1 MASVRIMFRPSTV
14 EGKEGTLYFRV
25 IHERVARTVFT
36 DCHVFRDE
44 WDDVSSSVII
54 AGTKE
59 RRAYLELT
67 ASKLKSELERLDRII
82 AEKEVSRVKFTAD
95 DIIKE
100 YRKQPGNMTFSTFI
114 RSMAERKMAAKRY
127 GTAKTYRDALASFSS
142 FRNGEDVSFD
152 ALDRETICRY
162 EAWMKD
168 KGLKLNT
175 SSCYLR
181 TLKTLYLKAVD
192 MGLTEDKDVFS
203 RVFTGFATTAK
214 RAITIDGIKKI
225 LKLRLKEGSALAF
238 ARDMFMLSF
247 YLQGISFVDM
257 AYLKKTD
264 IRNGVLQYSRK
275 KTGQAITISWERE
288 MQEIVDAY
296 SFQAK
301 DTPYLLPIIRK
312 QDGTEREQYE
322 KTEHNVNRN
331 LKKIGVMA
339 GLHIPLTTY
348 VSRHSWASIMRDM
361 GNDIS
366 VISRGL
372 GHEDIKTTQ
381 IYLSAID
388 NSAVMKANKRL
399 IGRITKHG
407 NRGENV

>member
-36 DCHVFRDE
+36 DCHVFRNE
-44 WDDVSSSVII
+44 WDDASSSVII

-59 RRAYLELT
+59 RKAYLELT
-67 ASKLKSELERLDRII
+67 ASKLKSDLERLDRII
-82 AEKEVSRVKFTAD
+82 AEKEALKVNFTAD
-95 DIIKE
+95 DIINE
-100 YRKQPGNMTFSTFI
+100 YRKQPGNMTFFTFI
-114 RSMAERKMAAKRY
+114 RSMAEKKTAAKRY
-127 GTAKTYRDALASFSS
+127 GTAKTYRDALASFSN
-142 FRNGEDVSFD
+142 FRDGEDVPFD

-192 MGLTEDKDVFS
+192 MGLTEDKDIFS

-214 RAITIDGIKKI
+214 RAITIDGIRKI
-225 LKLRLKEGSALAF
+225 LKLRLKDGSALAF

-296 SFQAK
+296 SHLAK

-322 KTEHNVNRN
+322 RTEHNVNRN

-339 GLHIPLTTY
+339 CLHIPLTTY

-388 NSAVMKANKRL
+388 NSTVMKANKRL
-399 IGRITKHG
+399 IGRITKH
-407 NRGENV
+407 

>member
-1 MASVRIMFRPSTV
+1 MASVKTMFRQSTV

-36 DCHVFRDE
+36 NCHVFQDE
-44 WDDVSSSVII
+44 WDSVSSSVII
-54 AGTKE
+54 VGTKE

-67 ASKLKSELERLDRII
+67 VSKLKLDLQRLAKII
-82 AEKEVSRVKFTAD
+82 AEKETAKARFTAD
-95 DIIKE
+95 DIVAE
-100 YRKQPGNMTFSTFI
+100 YRNQPEFMTFFTFI
-114 RSMAERKMAAKRY
+114 RSMIAKKTAAKRY
-127 GTAKTYRDALASFSS
+127 GTAKTYRDALASFSG
-142 FRNGEDVSFD
+142 FRKGEDVPFD
-152 ALDRETICRY
+152 ALDRETICQY

-168 KGLKLNT
+168 KGLKTNT

-192 MGLTEDKDVFS
+192 VGLTDDKDIFS
-203 RVFTGFATTAK
+203 RVFTGFTTTAK
-214 RAITIDGIKKI
+214 RAVTIEAIRRI
-225 LKLRLKEGSALAF
+225 LKLRLKDGSALAF

-257 AYLKKTD
+257 AYLKKAD
-264 IRNGVLQYSRK
+264 IRNGLLQYSRK
-275 KTGQAITISWERE
+275 KTGQTITISWERE

-296 SFQAK
+296 SSLAK
-301 DTPYLLPIIRK
+301 DTPYLLPIIKK
-312 QDGTEREQYE
+312 QDGTERGQYE
-322 KTEHNVNRN
+322 KAEHNVNRN
-331 LKKIGVMA
+331 LKKIGEMA

-388 NSAVMKANKRL
+388 NSTVMKANKRL
-399 IGRITKHG
+399 IGRITKH
-407 NRGENV
+407 

>member
-1 MASVRIMFRPSTV
+1 MASVKTMLRQSTV

-44 WDDVSSSVII
+44 WDDVSSSVVI
-54 AGTKE
+54 AGMKE
-59 RRAYLELT
+59 RKAYLELT
-67 ASKLKSELERLDRII
+67 ASKLKSDQERLDRII
-82 AEKEVSRVKFTAD
+82 AEKEALRVKFTAD
-95 DIIKE
+95 DIVME
-100 YRKQPGNMTFSTFI
+100 YRKQPESMTFFTFI

-127 GTAKTYRDALASFSS
+127 GTAKTYRDALASFSN

-192 MGLTEDKDVFS
+192 MGLTDDKDIFS
-203 RVFTGFATTAK
+203 RVFTGFTTTAK
-214 RAITIDGIKKI
+214 RAVTVEAIRKI
-225 LKLRLKEGSALAF
+225 LKLRLKDGSALAF

-257 AYLKKTD
+257 AYLKKAD
-264 IRNGVLQYSRK
+264 IRNGLLQYSRK
-275 KTGQAITISWERE
+275 KTGQTITISWERE

-296 SFQAK
+296 SSLAK

-312 QDGTEREQYE
+312 QDGTERGQYE
-322 KTEHNVNRN
+322 KAEHNVNRN
-331 LKKIGVMA
+331 LKKVGEMA

-348 VSRHSWASIMRDM
+348 VTRHSWASIMRDM

-388 NSAVMKANKRL
+388 NSTVMKANKRL
-399 IGRITKHG
+399 IGRIMKH
-407 NRGENV
+407 

>member
-1 MASVRIMFRPSTV
+1 MASVKTMLRQSTV

-36 DCHVFRDE
+36 DCHVSRDE

-59 RRAYLELT
+59 RKAYLELT
-67 ASKLKSELERLDRII
+67 ASKLKSDQERLDRII
-82 AEKEVSRVKFTAD
+82 AEKEVLKVKFTAD
-95 DIIKE
+95 DVVTE
-100 YRKQPGNMTFSTFI
+100 YRKQPESMTFSTFI

-127 GTAKTYRDALASFSS
+127 GTAKTYRDALASFSN

-152 ALDRETICRY
+152 ALDKETICQY

-192 MGLTEDKDVFS
+192 MGLTEDKDIFS
-203 RVFTGFATTAK
+203 RVFTGFATTTK
-214 RAITIDGIKKI
+214 RAIAIEAIRKI
-225 LKLRLKEGSALAF
+225 LKLRLKDGSALAF

-264 IRNGVLQYSRK
+264 IRNGLLQYSRK
-275 KTGQAITISWERE
+275 KTGQTITISWERE

-296 SFQAK
+296 SRQAK

-312 QDGTEREQYE
+312 RDGTEREQYE

-388 NSAVMKANKRL
+388 NSTVMKANKRL
-399 IGRITKHG
+399 IGRITKH
-407 NRGENV
+407 

>member
-44 WDDVSSSVII
+44 WDAAASTII
-54 AGTKE
+54 IKGTKE

-67 ASKLKSELERLDRII
+67 ASKLKSDQERLDRII

-95 DIIKE
+95 DVVTE
-100 YRKQPGNMTFSTFI
+100 YRKQPESMTFSTFI
-114 RSMAERKMAAKRY
+114 RSMAEKKMAAKRY
-127 GTAKTYRDALASFSS
+127 GTAKTYRDALASFSN

-152 ALDRETICRY
+152 ALDKETICQY

-192 MGLTEDKDVFS
+192 MGLTDDKDIFS

-214 RAITIDGIKKI
+214 RAITIEAIRKI
-225 LKLRLKEGSALAF
+225 LKLRLKDGSALAF

-257 AYLKKTD
+257 AYLKKAD

-296 SFQAK
+296 SHQTK
-301 DTPYLLPIIRK
+301 DTPYLLPIIRI

-348 VSRHSWASIMRDM
+348 VTRHSWASIMRDM

-388 NSAVMKANKRL
+388 NSTVMKANKRL
-399 IGRITKHG
+399 IGRITKH
-407 NRGENV
+407 

>member
-44 WDDVSSSVII
+44 WNDVSSSIII

-59 RRAYLELT
+59 RKAYLELT
-67 ASKLKSELERLDRII
+67 ASKLKSDLERLDGII
-82 AEKEVSRVKFTAD
+82 AEKEISGDKFTAD
-95 DIIKE
+95 DVVME

-127 GTAKTYRDALASFSS
+127 GTAKTYRDALASFSN

-152 ALDRETICRY
+152 TLDRETICRY

-192 MGLTEDKDVFS
+192 MGLTENKGIFS

-225 LKLRLKEGSALAF
+225 LKLRLKDGSALAF

-257 AYLKKTD
+257 AYLKKSD
-264 IRNGVLQYSRK
+264 IRNGLLQYSRK

-288 MQEIVDAY
+288 MQEIVDVY
-296 SFQAK
+296 SSLAK

-312 QDGTEREQYE
+312 QDGTERGQYE
-322 KTEHNVNRN
+322 KAEHNVNRN
-331 LKKIGVMA
+331 LKKIGEMA

-388 NSAVMKANKRL
+388 NSTVMKANKRL
-399 IGRITKHG
+399 IGRITKH
-407 NRGENV
+407 

>member
-1 MASVRIMFRPSTV
+1 MASVKIMFKPSTV
-14 EGKEGTLYFRV
+14 EGKEGTLYYRV

-36 DCHVFRDE
+36 DCHVFQEE
-44 WDDVSSSVII
+44 WDVANSTIRINGS
-54 AGTKE
+54 KE
-59 RRAYLELT
+59 RRAYLELA
-67 ASKLKSELERLDRII
+67 ASKLETGMERLTKII
-82 AEKEVSRVKFTAD
+82 AEKEISRVKFTAD
-95 DIIKE
+95 DVVTE
-100 YRKQPGNMTFSTFI
+100 YRKQPEDMTLFTFI
-114 RSMAERKMAAKRY
+114 RSMAEKKTVAKRY
-127 GTAKTYRDALASFSS
+127 GTAKTYRDALASFSN
-142 FRNGEDVSFD
+142 FRNGEDVPFD
-152 ALDRETICRY
+152 ALDKETICQY

-192 MGLTEDKDVFS
+192 MGLTEDNDVFS

-214 RAITIDGIKKI
+214 RAITIDGIRKI
-225 LKLRLKEGSALAF
+225 LKLRLKDGSALAF

-388 NSAVMKANKRL
+388 NSTVMKANKRL
-399 IGRITKHG
+399 IGRITKH
-407 NRGENV
+407 

>member
-1 MASVRIMFRPSTV
+1 MASVKIMFKPSTV
-14 EGKEGTLYFRV
+14 EGKEGTLYYRV

-36 DCHVFRDE
+36 DCHVFQEE
-44 WDDVSSSVII
+44 WDVANSTIRINGS
-54 AGTKE
+54 KE
-59 RRAYLELT
+59 RRAYLKLA
-67 ASKLKSELERLDRII
+67 ASKLETGMERLTKII
-82 AEKEVSRVKFTAD
+82 AEKEISRVKFTAD
-95 DIIKE
+95 DVVTE
-100 YRKQPGNMTFSTFI
+100 YRKQPEDMTLFTFI
-114 RSMAERKMAAKRY
+114 RSMAEKKMAARRY
-127 GTAKTYRDALASFSS
+127 GTAKTYRDALASFSN

-152 ALDRETICRY
+152 VLDKETICQY

-192 MGLTEDKDVFS
+192 MGLTEDNDVFS

-214 RAITIDGIKKI
+214 RAITIEAIRKI
-225 LKLRLKEGSALAF
+225 RNLKLKDGSALAF

-257 AYLKKTD
+257 AYLKKAD
-264 IRNGVLQYSRK
+264 IRNGLLQYSRK
-275 KTGQAITISWERE
+275 KTSQTITISWERE

-296 SFQAK
+296 SNLAK

-388 NSAVMKANKRL
+388 NSTVMKANKRL
-399 IGRITKHG
+399 IGRITKH
-407 NRGENV
+407 

>member
-36 DCHVFRDE
+36 DCRVFRDE

-59 RRAYLELT
+59 RKAYLELT
-67 ASKLKSELERLDRII
+67 ASKLKSDLERLARII
-82 AEKEVSRVKFTAD
+82 AGKEALRVKFTAD
-95 DIIKE
+95 DVVME
-100 YRKQPGNMTFSTFI
+100 YRKQPEIMTFFTFI

-127 GTAKTYRDALASFSS
+127 GTAKTYRDALASFSN

-162 EAWMKD
+162 ETWMKD

-192 MGLTEDKDVFS
+192 MGSTEDKGIFS

-214 RAITIDGIKKI
+214 RAITIEAIKKI
-225 LKLRLKEGSALAF
+225 RNLKLKDGSALAF

-257 AYLKKTD
+257 AYLKKT

-296 SFQAK
+296 SNLAK

-312 QDGTEREQYE
+312 QDGTERRQYE

-388 NSAVMKANKRL
+388 NSTVMKANKRL
-399 IGRITKHG
+399 IGRITKH
-407 NRGENV
+407 

>member
-1 MASVRIMFRPSTV
+1 MVSVRVMFRPSTV

-59 RRAYLELT
+59 RKAYLELT
-67 ASKLKSELERLDRII
+67 ASKLKSDLERLDIII
-82 AEKEVSRVKFTAD
+82 AEKEALKVKFTAD
-95 DIIKE
+95 DVVME
-100 YRKQPGNMTFSTFI
+100 YRKQPEIMTFSTFI

-127 GTAKTYRDALASFSS
+127 GTAKTYRDALASFSN

-152 ALDRETICRY
+152 ALDKETICQY

-168 KGLKLNT
+168 EGLKLNT

-192 MGLTEDKDVFS
+192 MGLTEDNDVFS

-214 RAITIDGIKKI
+214 RAITIDGIRKI
-225 LKLRLKEGSALAF
+225 LKLRLKDGSALAF

-296 SFQAK
+296 SHLAK

-322 KTEHNVNRN
+322 RTEHNVNRN

-339 GLHIPLTTY
+339 CLHIPLTTY

-388 NSAVMKANKRL
+388 NSTVMKANKRL
-399 IGRITKHG
+399 IGRITKH
-407 NRGENV
+407 

>member
-1 MASVRIMFRPSTV
+1 MASVKTMFRQSTV

-36 DCHVFRDE
+36 GCHVFRDE

-59 RRAYLELT
+59 RKAYLELT
-67 ASKLKSELERLDRII
+67 ASKLKSDQERLDRII
-82 AEKEVSRVKFTAD
+82 AEKEALRVKFTAD
-95 DIIKE
+95 DVVTE
-100 YRKQPGNMTFSTFI
+100 YKKLPESMTFFTFI

-127 GTAKTYRDALASFSS
+127 GTAKTYRDALASFSN
-142 FRNGEDVSFD
+142 FRNGEDIAFD
-152 ALDRETICRY
+152 ALDKEIICQY

-192 MGLTEDKDVFS
+192 MGLTEDKGIFS

-214 RAITIDGIKKI
+214 RAITIYGIKKI

-296 SFQAK
+296 SLQAK

-312 QDGTEREQYE
+312 QDGTERRQYE

-388 NSAVMKANKRL
+388 NSTVMKANKRL
-399 IGRITKHG
+399 IGRITKH
-407 NRGENV
+407 

>member
-1 MASVRIMFRPSTV
+1 MFRPSTV

-59 RRAYLELT
+59 RKAYLELT
-67 ASKLKSELERLDRII
+67 VSKLKSDLERLDRII
-82 AEKEVSRVKFTAD
+82 AEKEALKVGYTAD
-95 DIIKE
+95 DVVME
-100 YRKQPGNMTFSTFI
+100 YRKQPESMTFFTFI
-114 RSMAERKMAAKRY
+114 RSMAEKKTAAKRY
-127 GTAKTYRDALASFSS
+127 GTAKTYRDALASFSN
-142 FRNGEDVSFD
+142 FRNGEDVAFE

-192 MGLTEDKDVFS
+192 MELTEDKDIFS

-214 RAITIDGIKKI
+214 RAITIEAIRKI
-225 LKLRLKEGSALAF
+225 LKLRLKDGSALAF

-296 SFQAK
+296 SHLTK
-301 DTPYLLPIIRK
+301 NTPYLLPIIRK

-322 KTEHNVNRN
+322 KAEHNVNRN

-388 NSAVMKANKRL
+388 NSTVMKANKRL
-399 IGRITKHG
+399 IGRITKH
-407 NRGENV
+407 

>member
-1 MASVRIMFRPSTV
+1 MASVKTMFRQSTV
-14 EGKEGTLYFRV
+14 EGKKGTLYFRV

-59 RRAYLELT
+59 RKAYLELT
-67 ASKLKSELERLDRII
+67 ASKLKSDQERLDRII
-82 AEKEVSRVKFTAD
+82 AGKEALRVKFTAD
-95 DIIKE
+95 DVVME
-100 YRKQPGNMTFSTFI
+100 YRKQPEIMTLFTFI
-114 RSMAERKMAAKRY
+114 RSMAKRKTAAKRY
-127 GTAKTYRDALASFSS
+127 GTAKTYRDALASFSN
-142 FRNGEDVSFD
+142 FRNGEDVAFD
-152 ALDRETICRY
+152 VLDKETICQY

-168 KGLKLNT
+168 NGLKLNT

-192 MGLTEDKDVFS
+192 MGLTEDKDIFS

-225 LKLRLKEGSALAF
+225 LKLRLKDGSALAF

-257 AYLKKTD
+257 AYLKKAD
-264 IRNGVLQYSRK
+264 IRNGLLQYSRK

-296 SFQAK
+296 SRQAK

-322 KTEHNVNRN
+322 KAEHNVNRN

-388 NSAVMKANKRL
+388 NSTVMKANKRL
-399 IGRITKHG
+399 IGRVTK
-407 NRGENV
+407 

>member
-1 MASVRIMFRPSTV
+1 MASVKIMFRQSTV
-14 EGKEGTLYFRV
+14 EGKEGTLFFRV

-44 WDDVSSSVII
+44 WDNVSSSVII

-59 RRAYLELT
+59 RKAYLELT
-67 ASKLKSELERLDRII
+67 ASKLKSDLERLDRII
-82 AEKEVSRVKFTAD
+82 AEKEALRVKFTAD
-95 DIIKE
+95 DVVME
-100 YRKQPGNMTFSTFI
+100 YRKQPGNMTFFTFI
-114 RSMAERKMAAKRY
+114 RSMAEKKMAAKRY
-127 GTAKTYRDALASFSS
+127 GTAKTYRDALASFSN

-175 SSCYLR
+175 SSCYFR

-192 MGLTEDKDVFS
+192 MGLTEDKDIFS

-214 RAITIDGIKKI
+214 RAITIDGIRKI
-225 LKLRLKEGSALAF
+225 LKLRLKDGSALAF

-257 AYLKKTD
+257 AYLKKAD

-296 SFQAK
+296 SHLAK

-312 QDGTEREQYE
+312 QDGTERRQYE
-322 KTEHNVNRN
+322 KAEHNVNRN

-388 NSAVMKANKRL
+388 NSTVMRANKRL
-399 IGRITKHG
+399 IGRITKH
-407 NRGENV
+407 

>member
-1 MASVRIMFRPSTV
+1 MASVKIMFRQSTV

-44 WDDVSSSVII
+44 WDDVSSSVVI

-59 RRAYLELT
+59 RKAYLELT
-67 ASKLKSELERLDRII
+67 ASKLKSDQERLDRII
-82 AEKEVSRVKFTAD
+82 AEKESLKVNFTAD
-95 DIIKE
+95 DVVME
-100 YRKQPGNMTFSTFI
+100 YRKQPEIMTFSTFI

-127 GTAKTYRDALASFSS
+127 GTAKTYRDALASFSN
-142 FRNGEDVSFD
+142 FRNGEDISFD

-192 MGLTEDKDVFS
+192 MGLTEDKDIFS

-214 RAITIDGIKKI
+214 RAITIEAIKKI

-296 SFQAK
+296 SHLAK

-388 NSAVMKANKRL
+388 NSTVMKANKRL
-399 IGRITKHG
+399 IGRITKH
-407 NRGENV
+407 

>member
-1 MASVRIMFRPSTV
+1 MFRPSTV

-44 WDDVSSSVII
+44 WDDATSSIVIK
-54 AGTKE
+54 GTKE
-59 RRAYLELT
+59 RKAYLELT
-67 ASKLKSELERLDRII
+67 ASKLKSDLDRLDRII
-82 AEKEVSRVKFTAD
+82 AEKEALKVKFTAD
-95 DIIKE
+95 DVVME
-100 YRKQPGNMTFSTFI
+100 YRKQPEIMTLFTFI
-114 RSMAERKMAAKRY
+114 RSMAEWKMAAKRY
-127 GTAKTYRDALASFSS
+127 GTAKTYRDALASFSN

-152 ALDRETICRY
+152 ALDKETICQY

-168 KGLKLNT
+168 KNT

-203 RVFTGFATTAK
+203 RVFTGFTTTAK
-214 RAITIDGIKKI
+214 RAITIEAIRKI
-225 LKLRLKEGSALAF
+225 LKLRLKDGSALAF

-296 SFQAK
+296 SSQTK

-381 IYLSAID
+381 IYLSQLHRDEGQQEAHRQD
-388 NSAVMKANKRL
+388 NEALKPRGKCLTKVAVS
-399 IGRITKHG
+399 
-407 NRGENV
+407 

>member
-1 MASVRIMFRPSTV
+1 MASVKTMFRQSTV
-14 EGKEGTLYFRV
+14 EGKDGTLYFRD
-25 IHERVARTVFT
+25 IHETVARTVFT
-36 DCHVFRDE
+36 DCHVFQDE
-44 WDDVSSSVII
+44 WDDVNSAIRVNAS
-54 AGTKE
+54 KD

-67 ASKLKSELERLDRII
+67 ASKLKSYMERLAKII
-82 AEKEVSRVKFTAD
+82 AEREAAKVKFTAD
-95 DIIKE
+95 DVVAE
-100 YRKQPGNMTFSTFI
+100 YRKQPEFMTFFTFI
-114 RSMAERKMAAKRY
+114 RLMEARKTAAKRY
-127 GTAKTYRDALASFSS
+127 GTAKTYRDSLASFSN
-142 FRNGEDVSFD
+142 FRNGEDVPFD
-152 ALDRETICRY
+152 ALDRETICQY

-192 MGLTEDKDVFS
+192 MGLTDDKDIFS

-214 RAITIDGIKKI
+214 RAVTIEAIRKI
-225 LKLRLKEGSALAF
+225 LKLRLKDGSALAF

-257 AYLKKTD
+257 AYLKKAD
-264 IRNGVLQYSRK
+264 IRNGLLQYNRK
-275 KTGQAITISWERE
+275 KTGQTITISWERE

-296 SFQAK
+296 SCQAK

-312 QDGTEREQYE
+312 QDGTERGQYE
-322 KTEHNVNRN
+322 KAEHNVNRN
-331 LKKIGVMA
+331 LKKIGEMA

-388 NSAVMKANKRL
+388 NSTVMKANKRL
-399 IGRITKHG
+399 IGRITKH
-407 NRGENV
+407 

>member
-1 MASVRIMFRPSTV
+1 MASVKIMFKPSTV
-14 EGKEGTLYFRV
+14 EGKEGTLYYRV
-25 IHERVARTVFT
+25 IHESVARTVFT
-36 DCHVFRDE
+36 DCHVFQEE
-44 WDDVSSSVII
+44 WDVANSTIRINGS
-54 AGTKE
+54 KE
-59 RRAYLELT
+59 RRAYLELA
-67 ASKLKSELERLDRII
+67 ASKLETGMERLTKII
-82 AEKEVSRVKFTAD
+82 AEKEISRVKFTAD
-95 DIIKE
+95 DVVTE
-100 YRKQPGNMTFSTFI
+100 YRKQPEDMTLFTFI
-114 RSMAERKMAAKRY
+114 RSMAEKKMAARRY
-127 GTAKTYRDALASFSS
+127 GTAKTYRDALASFSN
-142 FRNGEDVSFD
+142 FRNGEDVPFD

-192 MGLTEDKDVFS
+192 MGLTEGKDVFS

-247 YLQGISFVDM
+247 YLQGISFIDM

-296 SFQAK
+296 SHLAK

-312 QDGTEREQYE
+312 QDGTERGQYE

-348 VSRHSWASIMRDM
+348 VSRHSWASIMRDI

-388 NSAVMKANKRL
+388 NSTVMKANKRL
-399 IGRITKHG
+399 IGRITKH
-407 NRGENV
+407 

>member
-1 MASVRIMFRPSTV
+1 MASVKIMFKPSTV
-14 EGKEGTLYFRV
+14 EGKEGTLYYRV

-36 DCHVFRDE
+36 DCHVFQEE
-44 WDDVSSSVII
+44 WDVANSTIRINGS
-54 AGTKE
+54 KE
-59 RRAYLELT
+59 RRAYLKLA
-67 ASKLKSELERLDRII
+67 ASKLETGMERLTKII
-82 AEKEVSRVKFTAD
+82 AEKEISRVKFTAD
-95 DIIKE
+95 DVVTE
-100 YRKQPGNMTFSTFI
+100 YRKQPEDMTLFTFI
-114 RSMAERKMAAKRY
+114 RSMAEKKMAARRY
-127 GTAKTYRDALASFSS
+127 GTAKTYRDALASFSN
-142 FRNGEDVSFD
+142 FRNGEDVPFD

-192 MGLTEDKDVFS
+192 MGLTEDNDVFS

-214 RAITIDGIKKI
+214 RAITIEAIRKI
-225 LKLRLKEGSALAF
+225 RNLKLKDGSALAF

-275 KTGQAITISWERE
+275 KTGQTITISWERE

-296 SFQAK
+296 SRQAK
-301 DTPYLLPIIRK
+301 DTPYMLPIIRK
-312 QDGTEREQYE
+312 RDGTEREQYE

-388 NSAVMKANKRL
+388 NSTVMKANKRL
-399 IGRITKHG
+399 IGRITKH
-407 NRGENV
+407 

>member
-1 MASVRIMFRPSTV
+1 MASVKTMFRQSTV

-67 ASKLKSELERLDRII
+67 ASKLKSDQERLDRII
-82 AEKEVSRVKFTAD
+82 AEKEALKVKFTAD
-95 DIIKE
+95 DVVTE
-100 YRKQPGNMTFSTFI
+100 YRKQPESMTFSTFI
-114 RSMAERKMAAKRY
+114 RSMAEKKMAAKRY
-127 GTAKTYRDALASFSS
+127 GTAKTYRDALASFSN
-142 FRNGEDVSFD
+142 FRNGEDVPFD
-152 ALDRETICRY
+152 ALDKETICQY

-192 MGLTEDKDVFS
+192 MGLTEDKDIFS

-214 RAITIDGIKKI
+214 RAITIEAIKKI
-225 LKLRLKEGSALAF
+225 LKLRLKDGSALAF

-257 AYLKKTD
+257 AYLKKAD

-275 KTGQAITISWERE
+275 KTGQTITISWERE

-296 SFQAK
+296 SHLAK

-348 VSRHSWASIMRDM
+348 VTRHKW
-361 GNDIS
+361 
-366 VISRGL
+366 V
-372 GHEDIKTTQ
+372 
-381 IYLSAID
+381 
-388 NSAVMKANKRL
+388 
-399 IGRITKHG
+399 
-407 NRGENV
+407 

>member
-1 MASVRIMFRPSTV
+1 MASVKIMLRQSTV

-36 DCHVFRDE
+36 DCHVFQDE
-44 WDDVSSSVII
+44 WDSITSSIVIK
-54 AGTKE
+54 GTKE
-59 RRAYLELT
+59 RKVYLELT
-67 ASKLKSELERLDRII
+67 ASKLKSDLERLDRII
-82 AEKEVSRVKFTAD
+82 AEKEALRVKFTAD
-95 DIIKE
+95 DVVME
-100 YRKQPGNMTFSTFI
+100 YRKQPESMTFSTFI
-114 RSMAERKMAAKRY
+114 RSMAERKTAAKRY
-127 GTAKTYRDALASFSS
+127 GTAKTYRDALASFSNFS
-142 FRNGEDVSFD
+142 NGEDVPFD

-192 MGLTEDKDVFS
+192 MGLTEDKGIFS

-214 RAITIDGIKKI
+214 RAIAIDGIKKI
-225 LKLRLKEGSALAF
+225 LKLRLKDGSALAF

-264 IRNGVLQYSRK
+264 IRNGLLQYSRK
-275 KTGQAITISWERE
+275 KTGQTITISWERE

-296 SFQAK
+296 SHLAK

-322 KTEHNVNRN
+322 RTEHNVNRN

-388 NSAVMKANKRL
+388 NSTVMKANKRL
-399 IGRITKHG
+399 IGRITKH
-407 NRGENV
+407 

>member
-1 MASVRIMFRPSTV
+1 MTSVKIMFRPSTV

-59 RRAYLELT
+59 RKAYLELT
-67 ASKLKSELERLDRII
+67 ASKLKSDQERLDRII
-82 AEKEVSRVKFTAD
+82 AEKEALRVKFTAD
-95 DIIKE
+95 DVVTE
-100 YRKQPGNMTFSTFI
+100 YRKRPESMTFSTFI
-114 RSMAERKMAAKRY
+114 RSMAERKMAARRY

-142 FRNGEDVSFD
+142 FRNGEDIAFD
-152 ALDRETICRY
+152 ALDKEIICQY

-175 SSCYLR
+175 LSCYLR

-192 MGLTEDKDVFS
+192 MGLTDDKDIFS

-214 RAITIDGIKKI
+214 RAITIEAIRKI
-225 LKLRLKEGSALAF
+225 LKLRLKDGSALAF

-296 SFQAK
+296 SHLAK

-331 LKKIGVMA
+331 LKKIGEMA

-388 NSAVMKANKRL
+388 NSTVMKANKRL
-399 IGRITKHG
+399 IGRITKH
-407 NRGENV
+407 

>member
-1 MASVRIMFRPSTV
+1 MTSVKIMFRPSTV

-59 RRAYLELT
+59 RKAYLELT
-67 ASKLKSELERLDRII
+67 ASKLKSDQERLDRII
-82 AEKEVSRVKFTAD
+82 AEKEALRVKFTAD
-95 DIIKE
+95 DVVTE
-100 YRKQPGNMTFSTFI
+100 YRKRPESMTFSTFI
-114 RSMAERKMAAKRY
+114 RSMAERKMAARRY

-142 FRNGEDVSFD
+142 FRNGEDIAFD
-152 ALDRETICRY
+152 ALDKEIICQY

-175 SSCYLR
+175 LSCYLR

-192 MGLTEDKDVFS
+192 MGLTEDNDVFS

-214 RAITIDGIKKI
+214 RAITIEAIKKI

-238 ARDMFMLSF
+238 ARDIFMLSF

-296 SFQAK
+296 SHLAK

-331 LKKIGVMA
+331 LKKIGEMA

-388 NSAVMKANKRL
+388 NSTVMKANKRL
-399 IGRITKHG
+399 IGRITKH
-407 NRGENV
+407 